1 MCSGT
6 GKCTVRTVLSVVLL
20 ELCVEYCTLRW
31 RDSAVP
37 SQDRMDDVHV
47 HPMSSSSESQ
57 CFLWILIRAGPSI

>member
-1 MCSGT
+1 
-6 GKCTVRTVLSVVLL
+6 
-20 ELCVEYCTLRW
+20 
-31 RDSAVP
+31 VP